1 MHKEHYDALR
11 ATHPELPAFDELDA
25 AFEISTIEKETHVL
39 REIRRKMN
47 DKFEN
52 VIDIIERILQP
63 DPHRFID
70 MLEYKSF
77 TETEKQQLFNIC
89 KNFVYHQRLNIE
101 AEITLTDNMDATA
114 IRAFYDT
121 WQAHKHQLVHHI
133 AKLKESWKKDV
144 QSKEI
149 VEYFG

>member
-11 ATHPELPAFDELDA
+11 ATHPTLPSYDELDEE
-25 AFEISTIEKETHVL
+25 FEISTIEKETHVL

-77 TETEKQQLFNIC
+77 TEPEKQQLFNIC
-89 KNFVYHQRLNIE
+89 KAFVYHQRLNIE
-101 AEITLTDNMDATA
+101 AEIALTDEMDATTV
-114 IRAFYDT
+114 RAFYDA
-121 WQAHKHQLVHHI
+121 WQTHKQQLSQHI
-133 AKLKESWKKDV
+133 KKLKESWKKEV

-149 VEYFG
+149 IEYFG